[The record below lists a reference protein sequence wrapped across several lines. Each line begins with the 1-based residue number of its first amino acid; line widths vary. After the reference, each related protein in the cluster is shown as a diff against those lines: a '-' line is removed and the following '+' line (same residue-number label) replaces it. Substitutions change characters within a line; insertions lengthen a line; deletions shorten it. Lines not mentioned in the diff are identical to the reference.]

1 MYNLGLYDFAGS
13 GPVHIASG
21 FGALAWSF
29 MLGPRLPDASITD
42 RKAAV
47 HYKPHN
53 PLLMVLGTVLIW
65 FGWFA
70 FNGMSIVVEICG

>member
-1 MYNLGLYDFAGS
+1 
-13 GPVHIASG
+13 
-21 FGALAWSF
+21 

-70 FNGMSIVVEICG
+70 FNGMSIVVEMYDRKLTFPLQLRWQYREP